1 MSNQKTSNIKLGL
14 FVLIGT
20 IFIITGLYFIGDN
33 QNLFGSK
40 FRISADFRDV
50 NGLMAG
56 NNVRYAGI
64 NIGTVEKIKILNDS
78 SIRVEMVIRQSAK
91 EFIRKN
97 AIATI
102 GTDGMMGNKLV
113 NIQAGKVSG
122 EIIENGDILQTLS
135 PVATS
140 DMLRTLDQT
149 NEDISVIVKN
159 LRNITEKLNSPNSL
173 WHLMLDTVFADNVR
187 QAIVNIKVTSQNSAT
202 ITGDLSRIVADIKAG
217 KGTIGALIT
226 DTTLS
231 NNLKQTIIN
240 IKVVSDTL
248 GYITGDLRTVSQ
260 SLRHGEGAIGTILM
274 DTAFAHDLN
283 KSMENL
289 RKGSEGF
296 NENMEALKHSI
307 FLRRYFR
314 KQEKEQGK

>member
-1 MSNQKTSNIKLGL
+1 MSNQKASNIKLGL

-122 EIIENGDILQTLS
+122 EIIENGDVLQTLS

-289 RKGSEGF
+289 RKGSKGF
-296 NENMEALKHSI
+296 NENMEALKHSM